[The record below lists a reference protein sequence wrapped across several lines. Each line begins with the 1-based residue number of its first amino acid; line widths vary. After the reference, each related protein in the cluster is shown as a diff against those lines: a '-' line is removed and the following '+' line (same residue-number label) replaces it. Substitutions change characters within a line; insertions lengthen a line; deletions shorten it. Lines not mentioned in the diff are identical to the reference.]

1 MLVFYDVFYTSQSE
15 FLYRSREI
23 HVVDL
28 LKLVYKQ
35 LPDDKRTFLR
45 ATHVIEMT
53 RTTDHDILSFDVDH
67 INENQMI
74 RQSRNIRIQVI

>member
-1 MLVFYDVFYTSQSE
+1 MTFSTRANQKV
-15 FLYRSREI
+15 LYRSREI

-35 LPDDKRTFLR
+35 LPDDKRIFLR
-45 ATHVIEMT
+45 ATHVIEIT

>member
-1 MLVFYDVFYTSQSE
+1 MTFSTRANQK

-35 LPDDKRTFLR
+35 LPDDKRTYLR

-74 RQSRNIRIQVI
+74 RQSRNIRIQII